1 MGTNA
6 APNAAGNLAGPPTD
20 ATRSTMAVQPATGSI
35 AARAGA
41 YVVLLGTAMTTVGLS
56 WDIQWHIEVGPDT
69 FFTLPH
75 LLLYSGSAISGIAS
89 LVMVLMATS
98 AHRADR
104 PLPRAVGGTPIRVFG
119 GTFTAPLGYL
129 VSGTGAAS
137 FLLYGLLDLQWHSIY
152 GFDAV
157 LNTPSHVALFLSIMI
172 TMIGSVIVFA
182 SAREQRWGQ
191 LGVVLAI
198 PILITFAPIPAN
210 GLSNLPLPIDP
221 VILALIF
228 FAPLLLIIG
237 RGILRRPGS
246 AIAIAAVLGIMQA
259 VLWWFSPW
267 AAHVY
272 AAASGLPLRDGL
284 TPQPPKLPGTMPMF
298 LIVAAVIVEVLFW
311 MIRSRNLNA
320 KKVLLLAG
328 AVAGLI
334 TAGGLPLQLTL
345 TDPTSNI
352 APAAIA
358 TITIIGLPLGVLA
371 GYLGARFTTM
381 INALPPA
388 TEATR

>member
-1 MGTNA
+1 
-6 APNAAGNLAGPPTD
+6 
-20 ATRSTMAVQPATGSI
+20 
-35 AARAGA
+35 
-41 YVVLLGTAMTTVGLS
+41 
-56 WDIQWHIEVGPDT
+56 
-69 FFTLPH
+69 
-75 LLLYSGSAISGIAS
+75 
-89 LVMVLMATS
+89 
-98 AHRADR
+98 
-104 PLPRAVGGTPIRVFG
+104 VFG